1 MHAHRDE
8 KRLRMRPDKTGSV
21 KSAVQRFFG
30 RRLLVLCLTSVSA
43 LLGMARA
50 VSAEPIRTSPA
61 LPVETDS
68 DPSDGPGR
76 GRGRPRES
84 GLADSAPGDAGI
96 GCQILARLG

>member
-1 MHAHRDE
+1 M
-8 KRLRMRPDKTGSV
+8 
-21 KSAVQRFFG
+21 
-30 RRLLVLCLTSVSA
+30 SA
-43 LLGMARA
+43 LVGMARA
-50 VSAEPIRTSPA
+50 VSAEPIKTSPPA

-68 DPSDGPGR
+68 DPSDGAGR